1 MATAVVKKWAD
12 FQHYKNRCP
21 PWIKLQK
28 SILDDFDFAC
38 LPIASKALAPLLW
51 LLASESMD
59 GSVRIDADWLA
70 FRLRFTV
77 EDIQEGLSPLIEK
90 GFLIV
95 ASDVLATCLQDACLE
110 GEGEGETEEEI
121 PPALHAVDL
130 PAPAKPKSKNTAIT
144 LAAWLESLNGEQ
156 AIPGDDPIFAYADS
170 IRLPDEYIA
179 LAWDWFKSA
188 MATKRQKDWRAHFRN
203 AVKGNWPKYWWPTDD
218 GGWRLSPAGEQAKRA
233 SEAKA

>member
-1 MATAVVKKWAD
+1 MTTATVKKWAD

-38 LPIASKALAPLLW
+38 LPLASKALAPLLW

-77 EDIQEGLSPLIEK
+77 ADVEAGLSPLIDK

-95 ASDVLATCLQDACLE
+95 ASDVLAPRLQDACLE
-110 GEGEGETEEEI
+110 AEAEAEAEEI
-121 PPALHAVDL
+121 PPAV
-130 PAPAKPKSKNTAIT
+130 PADDPAKPVKPKSASGIELQTWIDSLPADQDAI
-144 LAAWLESLNGEQ
+144 AA
-156 AIPGDDPIFAYADS
+156 DDPIFAYASS
-170 IRLPDEYIA
+170 IKLPAEYVH
-179 LAWDWFKSA
+179 LAWAWFKVS
-188 MATKRQKDWRAHFRN
+188 MEGKRQKDWRKHFRN
-203 AVKGNWPKYWWPTDD
+203 AVRNGWPKYWWPTDD

-233 SEAKA
+233 AEASA

>member
-1 MATAVVKKWAD
+1 MTIATIKKWAD

-59 GSVRIDADWLA
+59 GSVRIDPEWLA

-77 EDIQEGLSPLIEK
+77 ADIKAGLTPLIDK

-95 ASDVLATCLQDACLE
+95 ASSALAPCLQDARPE
-110 GEGEGETEEEI
+110 GEAEGEGETKPPVKKRKPPKTLI
-121 PPALHAVDL
+121 PENFAVSDAVKAWAESKGHARLAEHLEFFVSK
-130 PAPAKPKSKNTAIT
+130 AKAKAY
-144 LAAWLESLNGEQ
+144 E
-156 AIPGDDPIFAYADS
+156 YAD
-170 IRLPDEYIA
+170 
-179 LAWDWFKSA
+179 WDQAF
-188 MATKRQKDWRAHFRN
+188 MN
-203 AVKGNWPKYWWPTDD
+203 AVRDDWANLGKTAPPKRRKQLGEGSSTNYGLPT
-218 GGWRLSPAGEQAKRA
+218 
-233 SEAKA
+233 